1 LFLNPKTE
9 LKEKYISPII
19 VYYLHYKDNLDIEK
33 FRTFILSWVKTLLR
47 MVFTKETSGKFQI
60 LSIAKSVEIYNN
72 RQKMYAV
79 EWKDDEEA
87 FIREQIKQQTY
98 GFKPKNKRITAT
110 ILYILSTLNPN
121 QKEVLDNNLEIEHI
135 IPRNGKYSTLF
146 DKPWDEVQKYVERLG
161 NKTLFEKRLNIKAS
175 NYFYTK

>member
-1 LFLNPKTE
+1 
-9 LKEKYISPII
+9 
-19 VYYLHYKDNLDIEK
+19 
-33 FRTFILSWVKTLLR
+33 

-60 LSIAKSVEIYNN
+60 LSIAKSVEIFNN
-72 RQKMYAV
+72 RPQMYAV

-175 NYFYTK
+175 NYFYTKKREMYSTSKVFDTRELSSKYYNEFTLDDVVGRELNIIDRLIDYMKS